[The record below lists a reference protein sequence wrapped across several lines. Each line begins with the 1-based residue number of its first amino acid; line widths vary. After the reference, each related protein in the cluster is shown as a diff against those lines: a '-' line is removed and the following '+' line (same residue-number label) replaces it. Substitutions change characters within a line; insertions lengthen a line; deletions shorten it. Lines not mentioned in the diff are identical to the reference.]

1 MTTGVGVLGGML
13 LAGAATAGG
22 DRSHGVVDKKEKH
35 LTLGC
40 DKLID
45 AEKWVQAIQAEIV
58 KIGGSKELVSS
69 DYWSGDSG
77 PPLEMRL
84 EEVEGWIRST
94 QWRVSRLMH
103 GIRVFEQNFR
113 DSNDF
118 QSFNDN
124 GSGPA
129 RAPCL
134 RINLTMNASPT
145 QVFNTIM
152 SMPPACRT
160 GTIKSFGLVETL
172 TSFVDIVH
180 ITLDPVFISPTW
192 TAPRDLCLI
201 RYWKQNVDGSYV
213 VCLDSTTHSECPL
226 ISGHVRG
233 ELHAVYVI
241 SSPKFA
247 PGLDGDGE
255 DAPECLLTCITQYD
269 PRGWVWQSGGY
280 RHELTELFL
289 MHVIDIR
296 DAIDSDRFMQVHFD
310 AALERNVAR
319 PVDSKVGGG
328 TGGAA
333 DGVPQGSISTIPM
346 PACQQHFWGPI
357 DPTTFRIRSKTYN
370 ADKVKEPSAPSV
382 FKLICIDLFET
393 AEPIRNI
400 AADPKNRVYL
410 AHQRGENTWVFVV
423 SFMVPG
429 PPHYN
434 FVVYM
439 EGDREA
445 MEADTPFGRIARPF
459 FFGNDDE
466 FRNNRFKLVPKIVEG
481 NMVVKMAVKDT
492 PTLLGNKLK
501 QYYYKGDNYFELD
514 IDVASSSV
522 ARNVTGMAIGYSKA
536 LIVDMGFCL
545 QGNDENEL
553 PEVMMGG
560 VSVKH
565 IDMSTAVKF

>member
-1 MTTGVGVLGGML
+1 MATGVGVLGGML
-13 LAGAATAGG
+13 MAGAATAGG
-22 DRSHGVVDKKEKH
+22 DRAPGVADKKEKH

-45 AEKWVQAIQAEIV
+45 AEKWVQAIQGEIV
-58 KIGGSKELVSS
+58 KIGGSKDLVSS

-94 QWRVSRLMH
+94 RWRVHRLMH
-103 GIRVFEQNFR
+103 GIRVFEQNCVAEKE
-113 DSNDF
+113 NCVV
-118 QSFNDN
+118 FN
-124 GSGPA
+124 SKSHGPS

-145 QVFNTIM
+145 HVFNTLM

-160 GTIKSFGLVETL
+160 GTIKSFGLVESL

-180 ITLDPVFISPTW
+180 ITLDPVFIFPTW

-201 RYWKQNVDGSYV
+201 RYWKQNSDGSYV
-213 VCLDSTTHSECPL
+213 ICLDSTTHSECPL
-226 ISGHVRG
+226 VLGHVRG
-233 ELHAVYVI
+233 ELHAAYVI
-241 SSPKFA
+241 STPKFI
-247 PGLDGDGE
+247 PGYDGE
-255 DAPECLLTCITQYD
+255 GDEASECLLSCIVQYD

-289 MHVIDIR
+289 MHVIDVR

-319 PVDSKVGGG
+319 AVDPKESEN
-328 TGGAA
+328 AA
-333 DGVPQGSISTIPM
+333 GEGVPQGSISTIPL
-346 PACQQHFWGPI
+346 PACQQQFWGPL
-357 DPTTFRIRSKTYN
+357 DPTTFRIRGRTYN
-370 ADKVKEPSAPSV
+370 SDKVKEPSAAST
-382 FKLICIDLFET
+382 FKLICVDLFET
-393 AEPIRNI
+393 PEPVRNI
-400 AADPKNRVYL
+400 AADPKNRVAL
-410 AHQRGENTWVFVV
+410 ANQRGENTWVFVV

-429 PPHYN
+429 PPHYS
-434 FVVYM
+434 FVVYLQGNK
-439 EGDREA
+439 EII
-445 MEADTPFGRIARPF
+445 EADTPFGRIARPF

-466 FRNNRFKLVPKIVEG
+466 FRNNRFKLIPKIVEG

-492 PTLLGNKLK
+492 PTLIGNKLK
-501 QYYYKGDNYFELD
+501 QYYFKGDNYFELD
-514 IDVASSSV
+514 IDVGSSSV
-522 ARNVTGMAIGYSKA
+522 ARNLTALAIGYSKA

-553 PEVMMGG
+553 PEVLMGG
-560 VSVKH
+560 ASAIH
-565 IDMSTAVKF
+565 IDMSTATKL